1 MTNRA
6 QRCAAQIL
14 RGREYSIPVN
24 VYSIAEAHNIIVRP
38 ETLEEAVSG
47 LLVIQD
53 DHAVIA
59 VNERHHPNRQRFTIA
74 HEIGHFLLHRDS
86 ATVFID
92 ASPLFFR
99 DERSAKGTDVE
110 EIEANTFAAELL
122 MPEPVLREL
131 VNDQAVDP
139 FDERALQRLA
149 AEFGVSTL
157 ALTIRLT
164 RLNLIAA

>member
-1 MTNRA
+1 MKSRA

-14 RGREYSIPVN
+14 RDGQYGIPVD

-53 DHAVIA
+53 DHVVIG
-59 VNERHHPNRQRFTIA
+59 VNEGHHPNRQRFTIA
-74 HEIGHFLLHRDS
+74 HELGHFLLHRDS

-99 DERSAKGTDVE
+99 DERSAKGTDEE
-110 EIEANTFAAELL
+110 EIEANEFAAELL
-122 MPEPVLREL
+122 MPAPVLRQL
-131 VNDQAVDP
+131 VNGQAVDP

-149 AEFGVSTL
+149 AKFGVSPL